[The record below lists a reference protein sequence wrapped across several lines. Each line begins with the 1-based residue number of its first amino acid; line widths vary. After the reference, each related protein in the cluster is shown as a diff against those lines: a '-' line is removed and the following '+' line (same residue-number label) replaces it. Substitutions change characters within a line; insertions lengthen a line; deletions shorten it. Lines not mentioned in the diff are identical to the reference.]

1 MLIIGVFCRIRRN
14 AALSSIK
21 ICRRHT
27 SRRKRLHTR
36 QKCRQHT
43 SCRKKKK
50 SFTPDK
56 NGEAKA
62 RRWHLQRVVE
72 TSGGTRSLSA
82 SDIVHP
88 GEGLPPTW
96 QLANGMAWRQ
106 EGSIHIWFS
115 IHANMNQFLL
125 VMPEDL
131 ADRDQVL
138 VVHILGREPELGALF
153 RCRRSR
159 PWRVIWWLWFC
170 GDLGIDLMARK
181 QEQRRDV
188 WSLVFAKRF

>member
-43 SCRKKKK
+43 S
-50 SFTPDK
+50 
-56 NGEAKA
+56 
-62 RRWHLQRVVE
+62 
-72 TSGGTRSLSA
+72 SGGTRSLSA

-159 PWRVIWWLWFC
+159 PWRVI
-170 GDLGIDLMARK
+170 
-181 QEQRRDV
+181 
-188 WSLVFAKRF
+188 